1 MIYIIQ
7 KIKEKL
13 KMFKKIASEALGLSD
28 IGQIIQK
35 SDFDKVDTDDYI
47 FEEENE
53 KIYFLIKSKKDE
65 YCFTNK
71 ALIHLDGDS
80 AISSKRMLKRYDYKM
95 HKISSVK
102 LETAG
107 RVDMDVEI
115 KFDIDEL
122 KFSIDVNK
130 KQLEELKDLYKALH
144 RISSLQSSGEDKH
157 KMKIQSLEISK
168 FNLSSKEQSIEP
180 QNFIELS
187 DSIYKWIEDS
197 YKRNFKEDYSKVFE
211 LYIKN

>member
-1 MIYIIQ
+1 
-7 KIKEKL
+7 
-13 KMFKKIASEALGLSD
+13 MFKKIASEALGLSD